1 MADNRFDLELGLDFS
16 KVTEALQQIKSQ
28 FTGTSA
34 EFQKIAD
41 KFKDSFN
48 TMTNAIKLYG
58 IESSQAKTATKAMER
73 AMVELTKNGVNTAS
87 VGFQQLNSQI
97 GPLATKM
104 TEAGTSVKKSN
115 LQYTNLALVLQDL
128 PYGFRGIQNNL
139 PAVIGG
145 FAGMTGGIYLAT
157 SAIIA
162 FATAVDN
169 GMIKFRNSITAA
181 ELQQKSFNE
190 ILEKSKDSYTE
201 VKTQVM
207 LLNDQVT
214 EATGKKDL
222 ERKAVKDYNDTI
234 GESLGKLKTF
244 KEVQDSLI
252 NQGDKYIDYI
262 FKLNMANAAASKVAE
277 ESANML
283 IASFKKPLDFVDNI
297 DKLFAYQFNIFG
309 NLTEAATGT
318 AKKFYE
324 AGVKNQQEA
333 IQGFGKSAVAAQEVM
348 KLFRAQAK
356 EAKKLLNFGTFDDKE
371 GDAIRK
377 KNLKEYQD
385 NLKKTDKLMSEMRK
399 RAALSMNQ
407 GTTPIPDS
415 FEQDIKN
422 AEKEEQDRL
431 AFQIR
436 NQAERSKK
444 TLAIIKEQYQT
455 EVNEAE
461 GSYEKIKIAQEN
473 MAANLNAAYMN
484 DTIINEDRH
493 KAFIDLTTKQTKAAL
508 DNANKLMA
516 QTVQIGI
523 GIMNA
528 LGPALDLLLEKGA
541 SIGEVLSKAF
551 SDVIKKLVKV
561 IIAASIALLIMSALG
576 LVDAGKLGA
585 TFGNMVAGGMGLA
598 SDLFGGGGGT
608 TGADATKATNAINTI
623 QTNPAADNSGQF
635 VLRGNDLVLALNR
648 SETSLNLRR
657 GS

>member
-34 EFQKIAD
+34 EFQKIAN

-97 GPLATKM
+97 GPLASKM
-104 TEAGTSVKKSN
+104 TEAGASVKKSN

-207 LLNDQVT
+207 LLNDQVA
-214 EATGKKDL
+214 EAAGKKDL

-244 KEVQDSLI
+244 KEVQASLI
-252 NQGDKYIDYI
+252 DQGDKYIDYI
-262 FKLNMANAAASKVAE
+262 FKLNMANTAASKVAE

-309 NLTEAATGT
+309 NLTEAATGSI
-318 AKKFYE
+318 KKLYE

-348 KLFRAQAK
+348 KLFREQAK

-371 GDAIRK
+371 GDATRK

-399 RAALSMNQ
+399 RAALGMNQ
-407 GTTPIPDS
+407 GTSPIADS

-444 TLAIIKEQYQT
+444 TLALIKEQYQT

-473 MAANLNAAYMN
+473 MAAGLNAAYMN
-484 DTIINEDRH
+484 DTLTNEDRH

-541 SIGEVLSKAF
+541 DIGEVLSKAF
-551 SDVIKKLVKV
+551 QDVLKKLVKV

-576 LVDAGKLGA
+576 LVSAGKLGA
-585 TFGNMVAGGMGLA
+585 TFGNMVAGGMGLG
-598 SDLFGGGGGT
+598 SGLFGGGAG

-623 QTNPAADNSGQF
+623 QTTPAGDNNGQF

>member
-34 EFQKIAD
+34 EFQKIAN

-207 LLNDQVT
+207 LLNDQVA
-214 EATGKKDL
+214 EAAGKKDL
-222 ERKAVKDYNDTI
+222 ERRAVKDYNDTI

-244 KEVQDSLI
+244 KEVQASLI
-252 NQGDKYIDYI
+252 DQGDKYIDYI
-262 FKLNMANAAASKVAE
+262 FKLNMANTAASKVAE

-309 NLTEAATGT
+309 NLAEAASGT

-348 KLFRAQAK
+348 KLFREQAK

-371 GDAIRK
+371 GDATRK

-399 RAALSMNQ
+399 RAALGMNQ
-407 GTTPIPDS
+407 GTSPIPDS

-422 AEKEEQDRL
+422 AEKEIQDNL

-444 TLAIIKEQYQT
+444 ILAVIKEQYQT

-473 MAANLNAAYMN
+473 MAAGLNAAYMDN
-484 DTIINEDRH
+484 TLTNEDRH
-493 KAFIDLTTKQTKAAL
+493 KAFIDLTSKQTKAAL

-541 SIGEVLSKAF
+541 SIGEVLTKAF
-551 SDVIKKLVKV
+551 GDVIKKLVKV

-585 TFGNMVAGGMGLA
+585 TFGNMVAGGMGLG
-598 SDLFGGGGGT
+598 SGLFGGGGS

-623 QTNPAADNSGQF
+623 QTTPTSDKSGQF

>member
-34 EFQKIAD
+34 EFQKIAN

-97 GPLATKM
+97 GPLASKM
-104 TEAGTSVKKSN
+104 TEAGASVKKSN

-207 LLNDQVT
+207 LLNDQVA
-214 EATGKKDL
+214 EAAGKKDL

-244 KEVQDSLI
+244 KEVQASLI
-252 NQGDKYIDYI
+252 DQGDKYIDYI
-262 FKLNMANAAASKVAE
+262 FKLNMANTAASKVAE

-309 NLTEAATGT
+309 NLTEAATGSI
-318 AKKFYE
+318 KKLYE

-348 KLFRAQAK
+348 KLFREQAK

-371 GDAIRK
+371 GDATRK

-399 RAALSMNQ
+399 RAALGMNQ
-407 GTTPIPDS
+407 GTSPIADS

-444 TLAIIKEQYQT
+444 TLALIKEQYQT

-484 DTIINEDRH
+484 DTLTNEDRH

-541 SIGEVLSKAF
+541 DIGEVLSKAF
-551 SDVIKKLVKV
+551 QDVLKKLVKV

-576 LVDAGKLGA
+576 LVSAGKLGA
-585 TFGNMVAGGMGLA
+585 TFGNMVAGGMGLG
-598 SDLFGGGGGT
+598 SGLFGGGAG

-623 QTNPAADNSGQF
+623 QTTPAGDNNGQF

>member
-34 EFQKIAD
+34 EFQKIAN

-207 LLNDQVT
+207 LLNDQVA
-214 EATGKKDL
+214 EAAGKKDL
-222 ERKAVKDYNDTI
+222 ERRAVKDYNDTI

-244 KEVQDSLI
+244 KEVQASLI
-252 NQGDKYIDYI
+252 DQGDKYIDYI
-262 FKLNMANAAASKVAE
+262 FKLNMANTAASKVAE

-309 NLTEAATGT
+309 NLAEAASGT

-348 KLFRAQAK
+348 KLFREQAK

-371 GDAIRK
+371 GDATRK

-399 RAALSMNQ
+399 RAALGMNQ
-407 GTTPIPDS
+407 GTSPIPDS

-422 AEKEEQDRL
+422 AEKEIQDNL

-444 TLAIIKEQYQT
+444 ILAVIKEQYQT

-473 MAANLNAAYMN
+473 MAAGLNAAYMDN
-484 DTIINEDRH
+484 TLTNEDRH
-493 KAFIDLTTKQTKAAL
+493 KAFIDLTSKQTKAAL

-541 SIGEVLSKAF
+541 SIGEVLTKAF
-551 SDVIKKLVKV
+551 GDVIKKLVKV

-576 LVDAGKLGA
+576 LVDAGRLGA
-585 TFGNMVAGGMGLA
+585 TFGNMVAGGMGLG
-598 SDLFGGGGGT
+598 SGLFGGGGS

-623 QTNPAADNSGQF
+623 QTTPTSDKSGQF